1 MQKGWDS
8 EQLKK
13 KNSVTIIWQ
22 CIIVCR
28 WPLCII
34 RYIEIGFAA
43 NMIPWRVTHWN
54 VSTAV
59 FRSVFVWSLND
70 GIRRICLPVAT
81 RWMFDCY
88 SKSKGLAWPGFNT
101 AEPRLVVMPMAH
113 SRLTYATILTG
124 VACTKE
130 HWLSECVCVCDD
142 AAVVIVVTTD
152 MMAMAT
158 YHPMSVC
165 ELWASRTSPSP
176 FNHHSSWDL

>member
-88 SKSKGLAWPGFNT
+88 SKKDWRGQDSTPPSLVWLWCQWHTAAWHMPQYSRVLHVQKNT
-101 AEPRLVVMPMAH
+101 DLV
-113 SRLTYATILTG
+113 S
-124 VACTKE
+124 
-130 HWLSECVCVCDD
+130 VCVCDD